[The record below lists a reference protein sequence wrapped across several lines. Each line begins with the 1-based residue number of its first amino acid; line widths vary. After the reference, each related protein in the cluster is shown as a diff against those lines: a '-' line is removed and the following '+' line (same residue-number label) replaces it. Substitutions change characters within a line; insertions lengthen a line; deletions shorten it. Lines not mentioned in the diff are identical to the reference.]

1 MKRRSKMSTWAVVYV
16 IHVHTPYR
24 HIPQLFIENVPEEIE
39 GGELRSLLTKAGYQ
53 FGEFGIPWANHY
65 LAPQDKWKDEV
76 VGVYKSGDVKTIS
89 YNDIAPQEEIRRV
102 TVRIPVELHE
112 KLKKYSNEQNL
123 SINTIILQATLEYLQ
138 KRGE

>member
-1 MKRRSKMSTWAVVYV
+1 MSTWAVVCV

-24 HIPQLFIENVPEEIE
+24 HIPQLFIEDVPEEIE
-39 GGELRSLLTKAGYQ
+39 EGELRSLLTKAGYQ

-76 VGVYKSGDVKTIS
+76 VGAYERGDVDVIS
-89 YNDIAPQEEIRRV
+89 YDDIAPKEEIRRV

-112 KLKKYSNEQNL
+112 KLKKYSAEQNL
-123 SINTIILQATLEYLQ
+123 SLNTIILQATLEYLQ
-138 KRGE
+138 KKRGE

>member
-1 MKRRSKMSTWAVVYV
+1 MSTWAVVYV

-65 LAPQDKWKDEV
+65 LAKEEDWKDEV

>member
-1 MKRRSKMSTWAVVYV
+1 MTTWAV
-16 IHVHTPYR
+16 IHHMHVQTPHRY
-24 HIPQLFIENVPEEIE
+24 IPQLFIEDVPEGVEE
-39 GGELRSLLTKAGYQ
+39 GELRSLLTKAGYQ

-65 LAPQDKWKDEV
+65 LAKEEDWKDEV
-76 VGVYKSGDVKTIS
+76 VGAYKRGDVKTIS
-89 YNDIAPQEEIRRV
+89 YNDIATQEEIRRV

-123 SINTIILQATLEYLQ
+123 SINTIILQACLEYLQ

>member
-1 MKRRSKMSTWAVVYV
+1 MSTWAVVYV

-24 HIPQLFIENVPEEIE
+24 HIPQLFIEDVPEEIE

>member
-1 MKRRSKMSTWAVVYV
+1 MSTWAVVYV